1 MAGDD
6 RGVVGFAL
14 RADVDDVPFDS
25 LKVFEAAD
33 RRSDELPLGIRYP
46 RGLGVP
52 QYFVVDMVTAAVRQ
66 QTGVIIDVANI
77 CSAVVERVSATGGR
91 ILRADG
97 FSEDRIQEG
106 LKDGSLIYF
115 TQQELLEML
124 DREKVGL
131 SVTGGGDA
139 AGIAD
144 CLAALAENLQGGK
157 MIVGVRNAASGLIV
171 PEESFD
177 EGLILVDNL
186 LVEDLKGQA
195 STPFGSARV
204 HAINGG
210 RENTLKNIGRF
221 GFLCGT
227 GGNGQLGLFIEVAKA
242 FPDKVVVS
250 TPKTVDGDVCVNGEP
265 VQALGFDTAIRD
277 YQRSVWDIAQS
288 IYSHREVTV
297 VEVFGR
303 NSGRLAFESSRRD
316 PRNFDELAGN
326 PAKKDLVRKIR
337 EFGDTVMIL
346 VPERPTSRKSI
357 AQEVAGR
364 KQKFG
369 SCVVVVAEG
378 FIPTDFI
385 DRFKDGAMIRN
396 VGRLVMDA
404 IRDFAG
410 IEKVR
415 GASQSYEARGATPS
429 HYDQVM
435 GAKCG
440 RMIADLVN
448 RGVTGGKVVVYPE
461 GVDVLTEEP
470 VVMDLREVSDKNTLR
485 DGVRYPDKILED
497 GGVFWEH

>member
-6 RGVVGFAL
+6 RGVVGFGF
-14 RADVDDVPFDS
+14 RADVDGAPSDS
-25 LKVFEAAD
+25 SEIFRPAD

-46 RGLGVP
+46 RGLGVSP
-52 QYFVVDMVTAAVRQ
+52 YFVVDMVTAAVSQ
-66 QTGVIIDVANI
+66 QAGAIIDVANI

-97 FSEDRIQEG
+97 FTEDRIQEG
-106 LKDGSLIYF
+106 LEDGSLRYF
-115 TQQELLEML
+115 TQRELLLML
-124 DREKVGL
+124 NSGKAGL

-144 CLAALAENLQGGK
+144 CLAALAGNLQGGK
-157 MIVGVRNAASGLIV
+157 MIVGVKNAASGLIV
-171 PEESFD
+171 PEASFG

-210 RENTLKNIGRF
+210 RENTLKNVGRF

-242 FPDKVVVS
+242 FPDKIVVS
-250 TPKTVDGDVCVNGEP
+250 TPKTIDGDVCVNNEP

-288 IYSHREVTV
+288 VYSHREVTV

-303 NSGRLAFESSRRD
+303 NSGRLAFESSRRN
-316 PRNFDELAGN
+316 PGNFDKLAGN
-326 PAKKDLVRKIR
+326 PAKKDLARKIQ

-357 AQEVAGR
+357 AQEVARR

-378 FIPTDFI
+378 FIPADFT

-410 IEKVR
+410 IEKVK

-429 HYDQVM
+429 RYDQVM

-440 RMIADLVN
+440 RMMADLIN
-448 RGVTGGKVVVYPE
+448 NGVSGGKVVVYPE
-461 GVDVLTEEP
+461 GVDALTRDP

-485 DGVRYPDKILED
+485 NKVLYPDEILED